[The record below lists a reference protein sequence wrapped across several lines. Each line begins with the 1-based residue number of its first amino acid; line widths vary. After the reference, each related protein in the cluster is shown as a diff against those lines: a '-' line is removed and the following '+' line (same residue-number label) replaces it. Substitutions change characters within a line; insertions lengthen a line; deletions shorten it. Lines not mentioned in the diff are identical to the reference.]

1 MIECHIDFEF
11 RILRLKL
18 ISFDK
23 SGLVIY
29 VCIKQLPKFYLQ
41 KMALIIGRKYGW
53 SYVGINKEVM
63 N

>member
-41 KMALIIGRKYGW
+41 KMALIIGRKYG
-53 SYVGINKEVM
+53 
-63 N
+63 